1 MSPDKE
7 GRKDGI
13 NTPDFTFE
21 KKTSCLTTTKKSFRN
36 SNTLAW
42 LKGLLVMDNL
52 DYGETVELSVEL
64 YMEGYCRHSLSTQYG
79 RTSIP

>member
-7 GRKDGI
+7 GRKNGI
-13 NTPDFTFE
+13 NTSDFTFE
-21 KKTSCLTTTKKSFRN
+21 KKTSCLIKKKSFKN

-42 LKGLLVMDNL
+42 LKGLLVTDNL

-64 YMEGYCRHSLSTQYG
+64 
-79 RTSIP
+79 